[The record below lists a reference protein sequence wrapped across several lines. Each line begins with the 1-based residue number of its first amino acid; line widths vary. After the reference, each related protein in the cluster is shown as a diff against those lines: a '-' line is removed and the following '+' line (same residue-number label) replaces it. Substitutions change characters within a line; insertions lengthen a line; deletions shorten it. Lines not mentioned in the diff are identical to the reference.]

1 MIRLTLRSGRGLA
14 LLLVLARADAA
25 ERQVLHGHVPKAI
38 SHLQSAGR
46 LPPSNIVELA
56 ISLPLRNPVEL
67 TSLLEQIYDPAS
79 TNFHRY
85 LTPDQFAERFGPT
98 VEDYEAVK
106 MFAHSNHLAVTGTF
120 DNRMIVDVAGAV
132 PEIEKAFH
140 VSMHRYPHPT
150 EVREFYAPD
159 VEPSVDLAV
168 PLLEI
173 NGLNDYDRAH
183 PLSHFDPQA
192 GSAGASTGTGPGGN
206 YRGNDFRN
214 AYVPGVTLN
223 GSGQMVGLVEFDR
236 YYTSDITT
244 YEAQAGLRNVPLLN
258 VLVDSTNTIPSA
270 NSNSVGEVSLD
281 IEMVISMAPNL
292 SKLVVFEGP
301 VNTTA
306 KNWVDMLNFMVSSNQ
321 IRQFSSSWGF
331 GNTNATG
338 DQSFQTMALQ
348 GQSFFQ
354 ASGDGG
360 AFIYPVPW
368 PGDSPYVTSVG
379 GTTLTMNGNGVSYA
393 SETVW
398 NSGFQATNNTWYANG
413 SSGYWASGGGV
424 SATYAIPSW
433 QKGVNVSAVGGSTT
447 KRNIPDVALTANQI
461 WVNYFNGSSNSFFGT
476 SCAAPLWAGF
486 TALVNQQCAAHGRPP
501 VGFLNPALY
510 ALGKNGGTSFH
521 DITTGNSNWSTNLFY
536 SAASGF
542 DLCTGWGTPT
552 ASMISALENFAG
564 AVWVDFSVAG
574 PGAGTYEN
582 PYNTLALGIANV
594 AVNGAVAIKGPSS
607 TPVTLPISKPLILN
621 ASGGRVIIGQ

>member
-1 MIRLTLRSGRGLA
+1 M
-14 LLLVLARADAA
+14 
-25 ERQVLHGHVPKAI
+25 
-38 SHLQSAGR
+38 
-46 LPPSNIVELA
+46 ELA

-85 LTPDQFAERFGPT
+85 LTPDQFAERFGPSI
-98 VEDYEAVK
+98 EDYEAVK
-106 MFAHSNHLAVTGTF
+106 TFARSNHLAVTGTF
-120 DNRMIVDVAGAV
+120 DNRMIIDVSGAV

-140 VSMHRYPHPT
+140 IALHRYHHPT
-150 EVREFYAPD
+150 ESREFYAPD
-159 VEPSVDLAV
+159 TEPSVDLAV

-173 NGLNDYDRAH
+173 NGLNNYDRAH
-183 PLSHFDPQA
+183 PLSHFDPKT
-192 GSAGASTGTGPGGN
+192 GSAGAPSGTGPSGN

-214 AYVPGVTLN
+214 AYIPGVSLN
-223 GSGQMVGLVEFDR
+223 GSGQIVGLVEFDR

-244 YEAQAGLRNVPLLN
+244 YEAQAGLPNVPLQN
-258 VLVDSTNTIPSA
+258 VLVDSTNTIPSS

-338 DQSFQTMALQ
+338 DQIFQTMAGQ

-379 GTTLTMNGNGVSYA
+379 GTTLNMSNGVS
-393 SETVW
+393 
-398 NSGFQATNNTWYANG
+398 
-413 SSGYWASGGGV
+413 
-424 SATYAIPSW
+424 
-433 QKGVNVSAVGGSTT
+433 
-447 KRNIPDVALTANQI
+447 
-461 WVNYFNGSSNSFFGT
+461 
-476 SCAAPLWAGF
+476 
-486 TALVNQQCAAHGRPP
+486 
-501 VGFLNPALY
+501 
-510 ALGKNGGTSFH
+510 
-521 DITTGNSNWSTNLFY
+521 
-536 SAASGF
+536 
-542 DLCTGWGTPT
+542 
-552 ASMISALENFAG
+552 
-564 AVWVDFSVAG
+564 
-574 PGAGTYEN
+574 
-582 PYNTLALGIANV
+582 
-594 AVNGAVAIKGPSS
+594 
-607 TPVTLPISKPLILN
+607 
-621 ASGGRVIIGQ
+621 